1 MACLTLMEIIED
13 RFAVKSIITGS
24 QLPLE
29 KWYEIITEK
38 SVADAVLDR
47 LLNSSHKI
55 ILKGESM
62 RRKKY

>member
-1 MACLTLMEIIED
+1 MEIIED
-13 RFAVKSIITGS
+13 RFGLKSIIIGS

-29 KWYEIITEK
+29 NWYQIISEK
-38 SVADAVLDR
+38 TVADSILDR